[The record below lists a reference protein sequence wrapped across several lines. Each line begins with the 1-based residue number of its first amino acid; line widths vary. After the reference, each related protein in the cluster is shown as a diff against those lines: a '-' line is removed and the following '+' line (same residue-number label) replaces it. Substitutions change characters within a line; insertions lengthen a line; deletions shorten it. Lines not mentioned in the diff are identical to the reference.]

1 MKIKAVLTFALLVTL
16 LASPKSLG
24 FRLQAASANESPAK
38 AGTPNASLVDR
49 FFRTELYFG
58 LSRPDGS
65 LVTDD
70 QWKDFLDKEVTPR
83 FPDGFTVLDG
93 SGQYRDKNGVI
104 TKERS
109 KVLIVLYSKKDRKS
123 SGAKIDEIR
132 AAYVKQ
138 FNQESVLRMD
148 IRNSV
153 EVSF

>member
-1 MKIKAVLTFALLVTL
+1 MKIKAVLTFALLLTFLVG
-16 LASPKSLG
+16 PKSLE
-24 FRLQAASANESPAK
+24 FRLQAASTHELPAK
-38 AGTPNASLVDR
+38 AGATNASLVDR

-58 LSRPDGS
+58 LSKPDSS
-65 LVTDD
+65 LVTDNE
-70 QWKDFLDKEVTPR
+70 WKDFLDREVTPR
-83 FPDGFTVLDG
+83 FPEGFTVLDG

-104 TKERS
+104 AKERS
-109 KVLIVLYSKKDRKS
+109 KVLIVLYSKKDRKT

-148 IRNSV
+148 IRKSV